1 MSGRKP
7 TGRPPGHPR
16 KDGKPAGSVPKPVY
30 VHEEGKEIT
39 TGVTRDPETGQ
50 LVSAYTE
57 PQKAQAIAA
66 YSVTNSPVQAAKVLE
81 GLWGLGCRVPSGQ
94 AIRAWAEEGV
104 RADET
109 ALDSITR
116 WYEARRKVLAFEVFE
131 RSQQALV
138 SRNLDKEKLFNVVG
152 AYKIAGDTVAQAF
165 QRQQGSSTVMDMRGA
180 TFIRSGDKPIPQWD
194 HEVEA
199 KEVDGNGDG

>member
-1 MSGRKP
+1 MPR
-7 TGRPPGHPR
+7 TPP
-16 KDGKPAGSVPKPVY
+16 VPGPGQRLSHQT
-30 VHEEGKEIT
+30 HE
-39 TGVTRDPETGQ
+39 
-50 LVSAYTE
+50 LVSYAE
-57 PQKAQAIAA
+57 PKYSAEQKAQAVAA
-66 YSVTNSPVQAAKVLE
+66 YSVTNNAAQAVKVLE
-81 GLWGLGCRVPSGQ
+81 GLWGLGCQVPGAQ
-94 AIRAWAEEGV
+94 AIRLWAGEGV
-104 RADET
+104 KADET